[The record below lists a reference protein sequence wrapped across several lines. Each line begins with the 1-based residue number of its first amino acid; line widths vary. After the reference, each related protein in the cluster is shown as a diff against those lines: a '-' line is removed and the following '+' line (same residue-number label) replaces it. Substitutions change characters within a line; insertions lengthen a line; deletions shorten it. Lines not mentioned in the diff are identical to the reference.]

1 VRQIVVSGYRL
12 IYLIEH
18 DTGDPGTAGD
28 IQLLAVLAPGQP

>member
-1 VRQIVVSGYRL
+1 MRQLVVSGYRL
-12 IYLIEH
+12 TSLIEN